1 MWRDFI
7 AELAR
12 TMDDILRS
20 VARFL
25 PRFLEMLAI
34 VVAGLAVAL
43 VLKYL
48 LRSLLRLTR
57 FDKLSEHTGA
67 AHLLRG
73 AALPSPSELVSRF
86 VFWVAWFGFIL
97 LGISVLGV
105 VGIEQHVSSFFGFLP
120 RLFVALFILFF
131 GLLAAGFFSR
141 AALLSGV
148 NAQLPSP
155 RLISWAIRTMII
167 LFVVSMAFEEI
178 GVGSRTVIVAFTLTF
193 GALML
198 GLALAFGLGGKDLA
212 RKYLEKRFGE
222 HLPEDHSK
230 EREDELSPL

>member
-1 MWRDFI
+1 
-7 AELAR
+7 
-12 TMDDILRS
+12 MDEILRS

-34 VVAGLAVAL
+34 VVAGLVIAL
-43 VLKYL
+43 VLRYL
-48 LRSLLRLTR
+48 LRSLLRITR
-57 FDKLSEHTGA
+57 IDKLSEHTGA

-73 AALPSPSELVSRF
+73 AALPSLSELVSRF
-86 VFWVAWFGFIL
+86 VFWLAWFGFIL

-105 VGIEQHVSSFFGFLP
+105 VGIEQHVTSFFGFLP

-131 GLLAAGFFSR
+131 GLLAASFFSR

-155 RLISWAIRTMII
+155 RLISWAVRTMII

-193 GALML
+193 GSLML
-198 GLALAFGLGGKDLA
+198 GLALAFGLGGKELA

-222 HLPEDHSK
+222 QFPEDHSK